1 LSTPHELKE
10 AIATYATLI
19 EKYTLA
25 RERMVERRKGA
36 SDHMMVELDERLE
49 ANKRTVEAF
58 QRAIEI
64 TREVLEISKRDHTIG
79 ERFPSR

>member
-1 LSTPHELKE
+1 MATPADLKQS
-10 AIATYATLI
+10 IATYETLI
-19 EKYTLA
+19 AKYTLA

-36 SDHMMVELDERLE
+36 ADHVMVELDERLE

-64 TREVLEISKRDHTIG
+64 TRDQLRIVERNQRMIGKRSG
-79 ERFPSR
+79 A